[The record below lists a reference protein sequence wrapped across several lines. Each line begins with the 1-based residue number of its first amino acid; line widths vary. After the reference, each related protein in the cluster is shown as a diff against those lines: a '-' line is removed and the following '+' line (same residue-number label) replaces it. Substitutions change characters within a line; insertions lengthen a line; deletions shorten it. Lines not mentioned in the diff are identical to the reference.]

1 MLFTATL
8 TLYIIIPLYSL
19 AFILHLWVCL
29 VEYGGCTQSCSI
41 FPKPRWGVPGRW
53 RLWCLARACRQAPVV
68 VALVF
73 RCFSFVFVCWAF
85 AARVIILYTLPLVKL
100 WIVSTFGVPCLLG
113 QGIIHARQER
123 LLGDFRSWQVGIR
136 ASLDPRT
143 SRRSQ
148 ALAIF
153 SKIKILCYLWKPAIL
168 SLSCC
173 FIYRQNL
180 IF

>member
-8 TLYIIIPLYSL
+8 TPYIIIPLYSH

-41 FPKPRWGVPGRW
+41 FPKPRRGVPGRW

-85 AARVIILYTLPLVKL
+85 AARVIILFTLPLVKL

-113 QGIIHARQER
+113 QGLMHARQER
-123 LLGDFRSWQVGIR
+123 PLGYFRSWHKWPVMNCSIR
-136 ASLDPRT
+136 TDYLR
-143 SRRSQ
+143 
-148 ALAIF
+148 LFIF
-153 SKIKILCYLWKPAIL
+153 LSILLL
-168 SLSCC
+168 
-173 FIYRQNL
+173 
-180 IF
+180 